1 MLLESH
7 SRVVIFWQ
15 AGLLNGSKQLAG
27 ASEFDNLEIGVDVLQ
42 TAPTGSEVQ
51 RNTGGHVTSVC
62 NPADFIKTWP
72 TESPFY
78 VLVSDPQ
85 RARMQWANY

>member
-1 MLLESH
+1 MGLESH
-7 SRVVIFWQ
+7 SRIVIFWQ

-27 ASEFDNLEIGVDVLQ
+27 ALQFDNLEISVDVLQ
-42 TAPTGSEVQ
+42 TAPTGSEV
-51 RNTGGHVTSVC
+51 TLEVTSVC